1 MHVPEYH
8 GKRPAEPL
16 LLAATPIWD
25 REAFGCRRCRVARD
39 VRRDAHLD
47 APYEGFAG
55 RMEVSS
61 GPTGRRRWPEEV
73 RARIIAESYAPGARV
88 AEVARAHGTT
98 CGQIYDWRRLARD
111 GLLALPAP
119 VGPAPSFAAVVLEEP
134 PPVARSAR
142 KPCGA
147 AVVEIVVGDVVIR
160 APRGADE
167 ELLARAIRAARMAG
181 P

>member
-1 MHVPEYH
+1 M
-8 GKRPAEPL
+8 
-16 LLAATPIWD
+16 
-25 REAFGCRRCRVARD
+25 ARD

-73 RARIIAESYAPGARV
+73 KARIIAESLMPGARV
-88 AEVARAHGTT
+88 AEVARRHGTT
-98 CGQIYDWRRLARD
+98 RGQIYDWRRLARE

-119 VGPAPSFAAVVLEEP
+119 VGSEPAFAAVVVEEP
-134 PPVARSAR
+134 PPPPRPAK
-142 KPCGA
+142 KPAGA
-147 AVVEIVVGDVVIR
+147 GVLEIVVGDVVIR

-167 ELLARAIRAARMAG
+167 EQLARAIRAARAAML
-181 P
+181 